1 MTDDW
6 KGSHRGFQAHKKKK
20 PPQQQQQH
28 NRLRSR
34 RKIGTRS
41 TLYWATIKYGR
52 DCLMLAMSSCA
63 DEYDSER
70 HFRPEAVSNP
80 LLHLV
85 ARLHGLGRLCAK
97 HPIRGHSPFDFA
109 FIFLLNNS

>member
-1 MTDDW
+1 
-6 KGSHRGFQAHKKKK
+6 
-20 PPQQQQQH
+20 
-28 NRLRSR
+28 
-34 RKIGTRS
+34 
-41 TLYWATIKYGR
+41 
-52 DCLMLAMSSCA
+52 MLAMSSCA

-70 HFRPEAVSNP
+70 HFRGRRITPDHVVTSIGKTPLTWSKRPEAVSNP